1 MATLACAAL
10 IVISPAEIEKFITG
24 EGIPQRTSFGER
36 LEFFR
41 IGVRMFLDNPVFGV
55 GAGQYHMF
63 LADYTEFPHLLL
75 GTNMEDVRFIPNNV
89 VIEIASEFGFMGLV
103 GFFLTVLLLA
113 RCFKK
118 LNNFSVVENLFVLL
132 LLGVAQPT
140 FFILSNFI
148 IYGVA
153 VGKIK
158 ND

>member
-1 MATLACAAL
+1 M
-10 IVISPAEIEKFITG
+10 
-24 EGIPQRTSFGER
+24 
-36 LEFFR
+36 
-41 IGVRMFLDNPVFGV
+41 
-55 GAGQYHMF
+55 
-63 LADYTEFPHLLL
+63 
-75 GTNMEDVRFIPNNV
+75 
-89 VIEIASEFGFMGLV
+89 
-103 GFFLTVLLLA
+103 LLLA

>member
-1 MATLACAAL
+1 
-10 IVISPAEIEKFITG
+10 
-24 EGIPQRTSFGER
+24 
-36 LEFFR
+36 
-41 IGVRMFLDNPVFGV
+41 MFLDNPVFGV

-63 LADYTEFPHLLL
+63 LADYTEFPHLLW
-75 GTNMEDVRFIPNNV
+75 GTNVEDVRFIPNNV
-89 VIEIASEFGFMGLV
+89 VIEIASEFGLMGLV

-113 RCFKK
+113 RYFKK